1 MTITYVNNL
10 GLSEMGTG
18 DNSGTWGTV
27 TNTNLELIGQALGH
41 GTRVIADAST
51 DNITMS
57 NGTDDD
63 DRALYLKLTGGGQ
76 ACTVTLLPATMS
88 KVWIMEN
95 GTAAALTFTQGSGA
109 NVTIPAGDTKVIA
122 CTGGAGTAQI
132 VYDVFASLSVVDLK
146 VQDDLTVTDDAS
158 IGGALTVTG
167 IMKTDDTTDATSTTD
182 GSLQT
187 DGGLS
192 VAKDAVLG
200 NDVKLLSD
208 SSVLSFGADSD
219 ATLTHTNDVGL
230 TLNSTNKLMFNDAS
244 QFIQGASATVLDIA
258 ATDEI
263 ELTATLI
270 DVVGNFTNSGTL
282 VSTGKITADAGI
294 DIDNF
299 NIDGTTIALSS
310 GDITLDS
317 AGNIFLDADGGDVV
331 ISDGGTQI
339 AHLSNSSSDFKIES
353 KVSDKDII
361 FRGNDGGSGI
371 TALTLDMSDDGSASF
386 KHNIQMVDAAQFRIG
401 NDNDLIL
408 GMDGTEGQIYAPN
421 GNLILD
427 AEGEILLD
435 SNGGA
440 WRFKDNGTV
449 IGVLANNSN
458 NFEFTSSVSDAD
470 MKFNGS
476 DGGSGITAL
485 TLDMSNAGEAIF
497 NAAALAR
504 GAVVQR
510 QYVSLTSTTQ
520 LTRAG
525 ALAEL
530 STSLRIAFT
539 PKHAS
544 SVLYAEVSAWF
555 CSPNNNGLIYS
566 HIYDVTNSEVPSQPP
581 SDGSRLRVHFATRTT
596 KFDVNDFDM
605 MNYMIPI
612 AAANT
617 TERTYT
623 VFVGVETQTL
633 QFLSS
638 TLSSA
643 SGVNSPVTFSIT
655 EIYNP

>member
-10 GLSEMGTG
+10 GLSEMATG
-18 DNSGTWGTV
+18 DNSGTWGNV
-27 TNTNLELIGQALGH
+27 TNVNLELIGQALGH
-41 GTRVIADAST
+41 GTRAIANASE
-51 DNITMS
+51 DFITMS
-57 NGTDDD
+57 DGTLDD

-310 GDITLDS
+310 GNMTLDGAGEINIDS
-317 AGNIFLDADGGDVV
+317 ATGV
-331 ISDGGTQI
+331 IRLKDGGTQFG
-339 AHLSNSSSDFKIES
+339 AFIES
-353 KVSDKDII
+353 SNAFVVKSQISDGDLKLL
-361 FRGNDGGSGI
+361 GVDGGSEI
-371 TALTLDMSDDGSASF
+371 TALTLDMSAAGAATFNNNVTAFSDRRLKSDIQTIENGLEKVEQLRGVTYTRDDNLDGGQQLGVIAQEVEEVFPQVVLTADDERGTKSVDYGRLTGALIEAVKELSA
-386 KHNIQMVDAAQFRIG
+386 KVKE
-401 NDNDLIL
+401 L
-408 GMDGTEGQIYAPN
+408 EGR
-421 GNLILD
+421 LD
-427 AEGEILLD
+427 A
-435 SNGGA
+435 
-440 WRFKDNGTV
+440 
-449 IGVLANNSN
+449 
-458 NFEFTSSVSDAD
+458 SS
-470 MKFNGS
+470 
-476 DGGSGITAL
+476 
-485 TLDMSNAGEAIF
+485 
-497 NAAALAR
+497 
-504 GAVVQR
+504 
-510 QYVSLTSTTQ
+510 
-520 LTRAG
+520 
-525 ALAEL
+525 
-530 STSLRIAFT
+530 
-539 PKHAS
+539 
-544 SVLYAEVSAWF
+544 
-555 CSPNNNGLIYS
+555 
-566 HIYDVTNSEVPSQPP
+566 
-581 SDGSRLRVHFATRTT
+581 
-596 KFDVNDFDM
+596 
-605 MNYMIPI
+605 
-612 AAANT
+612 
-617 TERTYT
+617 
-623 VFVGVETQTL
+623 
-633 QFLSS
+633 
-638 TLSSA
+638 
-643 SGVNSPVTFSIT
+643 
-655 EIYNP
+655 